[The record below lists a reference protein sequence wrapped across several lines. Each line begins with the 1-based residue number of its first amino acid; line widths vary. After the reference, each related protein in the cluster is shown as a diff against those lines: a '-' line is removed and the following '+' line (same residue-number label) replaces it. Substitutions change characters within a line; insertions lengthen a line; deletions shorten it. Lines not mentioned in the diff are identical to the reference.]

1 MTERNARN
9 TTRSRRGSSSTAA
22 SPAGEA
28 HGAQQRI
35 GPPLESAQ
43 ARAAP
48 LGREWLQSVRVA
60 VQPPQRTRWG
70 GFGGRGQRIANTIF
84 PRRRA
89 FTSQRSGVASCLA
102 PRLMPKLSFWAR
114 PNAATES
121 QESILASDEPS
132 KTPPPRIRFS
142 VALVSLCTLVCGPG
156 ANRPKHVYRRVTTRK
171 ERVVQLPRAGPQR
184 TGSLQSPVTV
194 APA

>member
-1 MTERNARN
+1 MAPIGEGCGTA
-9 TTRSRRGSSSTAA
+9 SS
-22 SPAGEA
+22 A
-28 HGAQQRI
+28 H
-35 GPPLESAQ
+35 P
-43 ARAAP
+43 
-48 LGREWLQSVRVA
+48 
-60 VQPPQRTRWG
+60 WG

-89 FTSQRSGVASCLA
+89 LLHSAAAWPAAS
-102 PRLMPKLSFWAR
+102 RLVLCQNSAFGRGRMQ
-114 PNAATES
+114 ATES

-184 TGSLQSPVTV
+184 TGRAYNRRCRSARVTGQTSQRCLQRERRKN
-194 APA
+194 